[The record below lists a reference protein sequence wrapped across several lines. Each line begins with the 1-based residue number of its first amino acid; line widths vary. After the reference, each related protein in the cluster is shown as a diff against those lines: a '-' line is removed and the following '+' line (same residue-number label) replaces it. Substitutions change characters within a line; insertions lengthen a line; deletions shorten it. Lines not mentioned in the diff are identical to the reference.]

1 MLSTIIITLTSCE
14 KGEPEFNENS
24 KVTDI
29 LSFNSTKD
37 FLTTFDDLAK
47 LSYEEQMKWNEAHGI
62 NTSLY
67 FNKSFCNDEIM
78 LKMPRSFQILF
89 NKNMEIQINDSIIH
103 FNKGS
108 LYVKSYKS
116 KSLSSPILWGKV
128 WVNDS
133 IETSL
138 TKATYSTPYNKIG
151 TSFQTNI
158 KIPNNKNEFKYVH
171 ELKSVGFTITNNQS
185 HITEHISRL
194 FLVLKLEYKRSSWRE
209 ASEARNIYIDLNI
222 CKRNLLG
229 VSKNQE
235 ILIDTASFFNT
246 STPHVI
252 NISGNIIHEVIGY
265 PETKKIN
272 WWNPAPYL
280 PWS

>member
-1 MLSTIIITLTSCE
+1 MLSTIIILTSCE
-14 KGEPEFNENS
+14 KGELEFNENS

-37 FLTTFDDLAK
+37 FLTTFDNLAK
-47 LSYEEQMKWNEAHGI
+47 LSYEEQMKWNETYGI

-78 LKMPRSFQILF
+78 LKMPRAFQILF
-89 NKNMEIQINDSIIH
+89 NKDMEIQINDSIIH
-103 FNKGS
+103 FNKGN
-108 LYVKSYKS
+108 LYVQSYKS
-116 KSLSSPILWGKV
+116 KSLSTPIFWGKV
-128 WVNDS
+128 SVNDS
-133 IETSL
+133 IEAPL

-158 KIPNNKNEFKYVH
+158 EIPNNKHKFKYVH

-185 HITEHISRL
+185 HIIEHISKL
-194 FLVLKLEYKRSSWRE
+194 FLVLKLEYKSSSWHE
-209 ASEARNIYIDLNI
+209 AGEARNIYIDLNI

-252 NISGNIIHEVIGY
+252 NISGNIIHEVIGH
-265 PETKKIN
+265 PGTRKTN
-272 WWNPAPYL
+272 WWNSAPYL